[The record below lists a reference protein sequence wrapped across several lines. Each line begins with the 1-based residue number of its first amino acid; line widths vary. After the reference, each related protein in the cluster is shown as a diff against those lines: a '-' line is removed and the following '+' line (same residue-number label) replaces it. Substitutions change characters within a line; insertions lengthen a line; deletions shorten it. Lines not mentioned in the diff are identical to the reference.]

1 MTEIWFYHLETTA
14 LKAALPDLLEKTLQR
29 GWRAYVLGQDDDLL
43 EELNTHLW
51 AYRDEAFLGHGLET
65 AEFADRQPIL
75 LGKTGGRANNAQVLF
90 SVTAGEL
97 PDLTAYQ
104 RCLIV
109 FEGRD
114 DAHIGWARAQ
124 WKQLKTQNFDMA
136 YWKQNDLGRW
146 EKMQ

>member
-1 MTEIWFYHLETTA
+1 MTEVWFYHLETTA
-14 LKAALPDLLEKTLQR
+14 LKVALPDLLEKTLQR

-43 EELNTHLW
+43 DDLNQHLW
-51 AYRDEAFLGHGLET
+51 AYRDDAFLGHGLET
-65 AEFADRQPIL
+65 AKFADRQPIL
-75 LGKTGGRANNAQVLF
+75 LGKSGDRANRAEVLF
-90 SVTAGEL
+90 SVTPGDL

-114 DAHIGWARAQ
+114 DAHIAWARAQ